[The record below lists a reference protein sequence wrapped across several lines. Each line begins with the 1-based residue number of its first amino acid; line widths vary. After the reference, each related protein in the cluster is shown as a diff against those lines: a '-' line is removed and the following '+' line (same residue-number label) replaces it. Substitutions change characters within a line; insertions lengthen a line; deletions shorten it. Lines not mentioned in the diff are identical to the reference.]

1 MITLTSVTKT
11 FNTFT
16 AVNAVSYIIE
26 KGEYFA
32 LLGPNGAGKT
42 TIVRMLMG
50 FIKPTS
56 GSISIDGKPVSDPES
71 RRNVGYLAEV
81 LKIPPYLSG
90 REFLLRHAQ
99 CIGLSGAAAY
109 REIDRVLEIVSMKGS
124 EKKASRAYS
133 KGMKQRIGLG
143 AAMLGTPKVLILD
156 EPVSGL
162 DPLGIRDVR
171 KILEQLR
178 ETGVTVVVNSHLLSE
193 AEKTCTTAGIMHKG
207 KVLIKDEIKN
217 IMQENESLEDV
228 FIRYVEQ
235 KNA

>member
-11 FNTFT
+11 FGAFA
-16 AVNAVSYIIE
+16 AVDSVSYTIE

-50 FIKPTS
+50 FIAPTS
-56 GSISIDGKPVSDPES
+56 GSITIDGKPVSDPQS
-71 RRNVGYLAEV
+71 RQSVGYLAEV
-81 LKIPPYLSG
+81 LKIPPYLTG
-90 REFLLRHAQ
+90 LEFLLRHAWFA
-99 CIGLSGAAAY
+99 GLSGRAAK
-109 REIDRVLEIVSMKGS
+109 READRVLEIVSMKGS
-124 EKKASRAYS
+124 EKKHSRSYS

-143 AAMLGTPKVLILD
+143 AAMLGTPKVL
-156 EPVSGL
+156 
-162 DPLGIRDVR
+162 
-171 KILEQLR
+171 ILEQLR

-193 AEKTCTTAGIMHKG
+193 AEKTCTAAGIMHKG
-207 KVLIKDEIKN
+207 KILIKDEIKN
-217 IMQENESLEDV
+217 IMHENESLEDV